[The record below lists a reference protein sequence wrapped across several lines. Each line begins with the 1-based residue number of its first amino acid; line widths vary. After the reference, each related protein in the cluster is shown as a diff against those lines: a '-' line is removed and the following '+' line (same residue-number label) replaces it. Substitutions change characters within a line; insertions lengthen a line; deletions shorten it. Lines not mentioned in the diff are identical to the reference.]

1 MAVAVLGVSL
11 AITAILLVTSMQLA
25 PSEPEAVAP
34 ASVRMVV
41 HAQGTVSPRTEADL
55 VPEVSGNVVWISP
68 NLVSGG
74 YFEEGEPLLRIDD
87 RDNLSTLERA
97 RAAVNRTTAEDEFAR
112 FELERLQEM
121 EARRLISPSDVET
134 GMRAA
139 RVAAAALD
147 DARAALEQAERDLSG
162 TEVIAPFTGL
172 VRAEQVDPGQFVS
185 RGAPIARLY
194 AVDYVEIRLPIAD
207 RQLAYLDLP
216 PLQRGELD
224 EATAPDVVLSAEFAG
239 KQYQW
244 HGKLARTEA
253 EIDLRSR
260 MIHAVAR
267 VSAADNAATDP
278 DYVPPPVGLFVN
290 AEIQGRSTEN
300 IVVLPRSAIR
310 NGNQV
315 LVVICLVFSV
325 IESQFI
331 LPAHLAH
338 RKVTDPDT
346 ADSCFAERWSRIQSR
361 ISFGIERF
369 AHDTFGRA
377 LERVLEWRYVTL
389 TFGFGAL
396 PITLAL
402 IASGRVEIQFLP
414 ATEGDNLVAQLEMPE
429 GIDVAET
436 ARAARQ
442 IEAAAIELK
451 AELDA
456 AYPNLSSLLIRHVFS
471 SVGQPLGGLFRT
483 APQSHTAELV
493 LALLPL
499 SERGN
504 ISVTDMA
511 ERWRELTGPIYDS
524 VSLTFGTTGLEIGD
538 AISIQLQGRNVND
551 LALAAAELRG
561 ELARFER
568 VVDISDSFRTGKQEV
583 RLSLRVPRGD
593 SWA

>member
-1 MAVAVLGVSL
+1 MKRKSLVAVVVIAVSL
-11 AITAILLVTSMQLA
+11 AITTILLVTSRQLA

-34 ASVRMVV
+34 TVRVVEVAPASVRMIV

-74 YFEEGEPLLRIDD
+74 YFEAGEPLLRIDD
-87 RDNLSTLERA
+87 RDYRSNLERA

-147 DARAALEQAERDLSG
+147 DARAALEQAERDLAR

-216 PLQRGELD
+216 PMQRGELD

-239 KQYQW
+239 TRYQW

-260 MIHAVAR
+260 MVHAVAR
-267 VSAADNAATDP
+267 VSAAENAARDP

-290 AEIQGRSTEN
+290 AEIQGRSTED
-300 IVVLPRSAIR
+300 IVILPRSAIR

-315 LVVICLVFSV
+315 LVVDDDSRLRLRTIN
-325 IESQFI
+325 IARIYGEDAYI
-331 LPAHLAH
+331 DGGLAH
-338 RKVTDPDT
+338 GDLVCISVLQAVVDGMRVQVVTDDGT
-346 ADSCFAERWSRIQSR
+346 
-361 ISFGIERF
+361 
-369 AHDTFGRA
+369 
-377 LERVLEWRYVTL
+377 
-389 TFGFGAL
+389 GA
-396 PITLAL
+396 P
-402 IASGRVEIQFLP
+402 G
-414 ATEGDNLVAQLEMPE
+414 
-429 GIDVAET
+429 
-436 ARAARQ
+436 
-442 IEAAAIELK
+442 
-451 AELDA
+451 
-456 AYPNLSSLLIRHVFS
+456 
-471 SVGQPLGGLFRT
+471 
-483 APQSHTAELV
+483 
-493 LALLPL
+493 
-499 SERGN
+499 
-504 ISVTDMA
+504 
-511 ERWRELTGPIYDS
+511 
-524 VSLTFGTTGLEIGD
+524 
-538 AISIQLQGRNVND
+538 
-551 LALAAAELRG
+551 
-561 ELARFER
+561 
-568 VVDISDSFRTGKQEV
+568 
-583 RLSLRVPRGD
+583 VPG
-593 SWA
+593 S